1 MPKPLHAR
9 FLLVPFAWLILAV
22 GARAELATVVVTPRA
37 VAVTHSIDA
46 TIEAVRQVTLAAQVP
61 GRIVALNADAG
72 DRVEKGAILVRID
85 AAEATQAVAGAEA
98 AVAQAEANLLNAKA
112 AHERTARLIERRF
125 VSPAALDEAKA
136 ARDAAAAQLHAAR
149 AGRGQ
154 AGAVQGYTSLGSPLA
169 GLVAERHVEQG
180 DMAQPGRPLLTV
192 FDPTAMRAIVDVP
205 QFRFES
211 AAATVPKARVE
222 LPESGRW
229 FDSAIVTVLPAADP
243 RTHTVRVRVDLP
255 PEAAGLLP
263 GMYARVHFSTGEAPR
278 VAVPAGAILRRGE
291 LTGVYV
297 ADGNGGFTLRQ
308 IRAGEVLADGGVE
321 VLAGLAGG
329 EKVALDAVQAGVVA
343 RAANSAGRSQ

>member
-1 MPKPLHAR
+1 MPNPPYAR
-9 FLLVPFAWLILAV
+9 FLLVPFAWLVLAAV
-22 GARAELATVVVTPRA
+22 ARAEVATVVVEPRA
-37 VAVTHSIDA
+37 VAMTHAADA
-46 TIEAVRQVTLAAQVP
+46 TVEAVQQVTLAAQVA

-85 AAEATQAVAGAEA
+85 AAEATQAVAGADA
-98 AVAQAEANLLNAKA
+98 AIAQAEANLLNAQA
-112 AHERTARLIERRF
+112 AYARTARLIERRF
-125 VSPAALDEAKA
+125 VSPAALDEATA
-136 ARDAAAAQLHAAR
+136 ARDAAAAQLRAAR

-154 AGAVQGYTSLGSPLA
+154 AGAVQGYTSLASPLA

-205 QFRFES
+205 QFRFER
-211 AAATVPKARVE
+211 AADVTPTARIE

-229 FDSAIVTVLPAADP
+229 FDAVAVTILPAADP

-255 PEAAGLLP
+255 PDATGVLP

-278 VAVPAGAILRRGE
+278 IAVPSGAILRRGE

-297 ADGNGGFTLRQ
+297 ADGSGGFALRQ
-308 IRAGEVLADGGVE
+308 IRAGELLVDGRVE

-329 EKVALDAVQAGVVA
+329 ETVALDPVQAGIVSRGA
-343 RAANSAGRSQ
+343 RLASGSR